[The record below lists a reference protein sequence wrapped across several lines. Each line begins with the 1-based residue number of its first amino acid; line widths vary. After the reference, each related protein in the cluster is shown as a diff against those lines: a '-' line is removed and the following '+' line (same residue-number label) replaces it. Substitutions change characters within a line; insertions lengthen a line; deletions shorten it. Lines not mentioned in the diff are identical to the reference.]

1 MYKSR
6 LCLGVMNEKLMSVEN
21 QIRLFKKTGF
31 DGFFTGWSEKLADY
45 RKVADEEKM
54 IYQSVHAPFLNANKM
69 WGRDSESE
77 AATDELIR
85 CIDDTA
91 SISVPI
97 VVVHP
102 YIGFEEKRSITQDGL
117 DNYGKVVERA
127 IQKNVKIAFENVEG
141 EEYLEALMKEFGEC
155 NNVGFCWDSGHELC
169 YNRGKDMLSLYG
181 NKLIATHINDNLGV
195 SDYEGKIYWTDDLHL
210 LPFDGINDW
219 NNAASRLN
227 KCGYDGIL
235 TFELTPFSKPQRH
248 DNDKYSKMD
257 FELYIAECYARACRF
272 AYIKNKIL
280 I

>member
-97 VVVHP
+97 VVLLP
-102 YIGFEEKRSITQDGL
+102 YIGCEEKRSITQDGL

-155 NNVGFCWDSGHELC
+155 NNV
-169 YNRGKDMLSLYG
+169 
-181 NKLIATHINDNLGV
+181 
-195 SDYEGKIYWTDDLHL
+195 
-210 LPFDGINDW
+210 
-219 NNAASRLN
+219 
-227 KCGYDGIL
+227 
-235 TFELTPFSKPQRH
+235 
-248 DNDKYSKMD
+248 
-257 FELYIAECYARACRF
+257 
-272 AYIKNKIL
+272 
-280 I
+280 